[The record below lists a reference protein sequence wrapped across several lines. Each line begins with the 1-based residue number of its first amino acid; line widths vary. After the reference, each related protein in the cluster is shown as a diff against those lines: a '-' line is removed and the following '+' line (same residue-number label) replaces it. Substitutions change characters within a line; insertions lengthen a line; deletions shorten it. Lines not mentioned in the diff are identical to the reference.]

1 MMRDTSYYDDLGV
14 NVDASAAEIKKA
26 YFRKARQVHPD
37 KNPGDPTADQKFHA
51 LSEAYQV
58 LSDPEK
64 REEYDKHGKAGFQQD
79 SMLDPTAVFGMAF
92 GSDYFDEYVGQL
104 QMATLASV
112 ELEIDDS
119 SLTKEAR
126 FQFLKEKLAELQRD
140 REVKLIIILKNRLQ
154 PFVEGKTEEFI
165 NWANSE
171 AQRLLKAA
179 FGKEMLRT
187 IGYVYTRKGAREL
200 GKEKYMKVPF
210 LAEWVRDK
218 GHRVKSQVIA
228 ASGAVNLIHIQ
239 EDLKK
244 ATQGENGDENLIKT
258 FEDKKDAM
266 LQSLW
271 KVNVVDIEATLT
283 NVCLAVLADPNVSK
297 EVQGLRAKALKKL
310 GSIFQ
315 GVKVSYGRADSPGK
329 RVDC

>member
-1 MMRDTSYYDDLGV
+1 MMSDTSYYDVLGV
-14 NVDASAAEIKKA
+14 DVDASAAEIKKA
-26 YFRKARQVHPD
+26 YYRKARQVHPD
-37 KNPGDPTADQKFHA
+37 KNVGDPTADEKFHA

-64 REEYDKHGKAGFQQD
+64 REEYNKHGKAGLQPD
-79 SMLDPTAVFGMAF
+79 SMLDPAAVFGMAF
-92 GSDYFDEYVGQL
+92 GSEYFDEYVGQL

-112 ELEIDDS
+112 ELEIEDS
-119 SLTKEAR
+119 SLDKEAR
-126 FQFLKEKLAELQRD
+126 FQKLKEKLAELQKD
-140 REVKLIIILKNRLQ
+140 REIRLIITLKQRLQ
-154 PFVEGKTEEFI
+154 PFVDGKTDEFI
-165 NWANSE
+165 DWANSE
-171 AQRLLKAA
+171 AQRLLKVA
-179 FGKEMLRT
+179 FGQEMLRT
-187 IGYVYTRKGAREL
+187 IGYVYRRKGAREL

-228 ASGAVNLIHIQ
+228 ASGAVNLIQIQ
-239 EDLKK
+239 EELKK
-244 ATQGENGDENLIKT
+244 ATQGENGEENLMKT

-283 NVCLAVLADPNVSK
+283 NVCLAVLADPLVPK

-315 GVKVSYGRADSPGK
+315 GKKVFYGRADSE
-329 RVDC
+329 RRNFDC